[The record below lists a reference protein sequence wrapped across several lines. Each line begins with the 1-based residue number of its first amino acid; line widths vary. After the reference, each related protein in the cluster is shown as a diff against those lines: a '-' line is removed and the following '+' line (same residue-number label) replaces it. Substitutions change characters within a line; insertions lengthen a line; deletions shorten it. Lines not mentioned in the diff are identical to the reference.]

1 VGHHITALVLATPW
15 HEAVRARFDLVA
27 VPLRGVTMFHI
38 DHYYS
43 AYWRA
48 KLGWPGTLERPPGC
62 SSLFPDDAVL
72 AHIASELVGDPTPT
86 FGVIQTDYFS
96 GAGEQWAALYKRT
109 HRTSGDETSINAVL
123 RLLGIE
129 AAPGLDEFDTV
140 GLADHRSPPE
150 ELERYVELCDQ
161 LGV

>member
-1 VGHHITALVLATPW
+1 VGHHITGLVLATPW
-15 HEAVRARFDLVA
+15 DEAVRARFDLVA

-48 KLGWPGTLERPPGC
+48 TLKWPGTLERPPGC

-72 AHIASELVGDPTPT
+72 AHIASELAGEATPT
-86 FGVIQTDYFS
+86 FGVIQTDYFG
-96 GAGEQWAALYKRT
+96 GAGEQWAALYTRT

-123 RLLGIE
+123 RMLGIV

-140 GLADHRSPPE
+140 GLGEHRRSPNQ
-150 ELERYVELCDQ
+150 LGRYVELCEA